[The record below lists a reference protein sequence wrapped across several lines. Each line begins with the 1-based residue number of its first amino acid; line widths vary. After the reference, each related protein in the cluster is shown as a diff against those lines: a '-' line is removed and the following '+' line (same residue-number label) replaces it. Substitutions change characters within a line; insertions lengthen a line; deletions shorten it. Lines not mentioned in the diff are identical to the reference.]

1 VLNTISTTLACVS
14 RAPEACSKSLR
25 INPAGEL
32 SPTAAGGGLR
42 RASGSADAALQL
54 HWGRRSGGSL
64 AAGSGSPLASPRG
77 GRPATSK
84 RASDTDVL
92 AALREF
98 RCLAS
103 DAEVMLKN

>member
-1 VLNTISTTLACVS
+1 MAMSPAAVYRYFASREALLADLVV
-14 RAPEACSKSLR
+14 
-25 INPAGEL
+25 
-32 SPTAAGGGLR
+32 
-42 RASGSADAALQL
+42 DAYDDLAEFLE
-54 HWGRRSGGSL
+54 SL
-64 AAGSGSPLASPRG
+64 AAGGGSPLASPRG